1 MARRL
6 TFVAESFPIRGSFR
20 ISRGA
25 KTEARVLTV
34 RVEEEGII
42 GWGEGVPYPRYG
54 ESIESSSAELLATA
68 GAIAEGA
75 SRVDLLSL
83 MRPGAA
89 RAALDAALWDLEA
102 KITGVPV
109 WRRLGMANPPPP
121 VTTAFTL
128 SLDTPD
134 KMAEAARASL
144 GRPLFKMKLA
154 GEGDVER
161 VAAVREAAPGAR
173 LIVDAN
179 EGWTRGDYERNVPA
193 FAALGV
199 EMIEQPFPAGRDR
212 DLEGLERPIPVA
224 ADESVHGVESLS
236 EVVGRYDVAC
246 LKLDKTG
253 GLTAGLEV
261 RRAAESAGLDIMV
274 GCMVST
280 SLAMAPAL
288 LLARDVRYV
297 DLDGPLLLADDRPFG
312 LCYLESVVHSPEAVL
327 WG

>member
-20 ISRGA
+20 ISRGV
-25 KTEARVLTV
+25 KTEARVLTA
-34 RVEEEGII
+34 RVEEDGFV
-42 GWGEGVPYPRYG
+42 GRGEGVPYPRYG
-54 ESIESSSAELLATA
+54 ESIESASAELAAVA

-75 SRVDLLSL
+75 DRADLLTL

-102 KITGVPV
+102 KAGGVPV
-109 WRRLGMANPPPP
+109 WRRLGMAGPPPP
-121 VTTAFTL
+121 VTTSFTL
-128 SLDTPD
+128 SLDTPER
-134 KMAEAARASL
+134 MAEAARAAFD
-144 GRPLFKMKLA
+144 RPLLKMKLA
-154 GEGDVER
+154 GAGDVDR
-161 VAAVREAAPGAR
+161 VAAVREARPEAR

-179 EGWTRGDYERNVPA
+179 EGWTLADYRRDVPA
-193 FAALGV
+193 LAALGV
-199 EMIEQPFPAGRDR
+199 EMIEQPLPAGRDGE
-212 DLEGLERPIPVA
+212 LEGLERPIPLA

-236 EVVGRYDVAC
+236 EVVGRYDVVC

-261 RRAAESAGLDIMV
+261 RRAAEASGLAVMV

-288 LLARDVRYV
+288 LLARGVRYV
-297 DLDGPLLLADDRPFG
+297 DLDGPLLLSEDRPFG
-312 LCYLESVVHSPEAVL
+312 LRYRGATVHPPETAL